1 MADTYKKIYIK
12 APFEVSIDDVPIP
25 TPGPG
30 ELLIKTELSG
40 ISSGTEMMLYCGT
53 FPNFTLKKWPQ
64 WTDYPV
70 CPGYELVGTVVAKG
84 INPNSAPA
92 DMKQLDSLQPK
103 SASIT
108 NSVDDFEIGDRV
120 ITMGEHGEYAC
131 LPAEFCHKIP
141 AQVSSEA
148 STLAVLGSTAMNAV
162 HRANI
167 EYGDTVAVIGAGILG
182 FLIQQHCRL
191 AGAGKTI
198 VLDMDD
204 ARLEIARLAAADHVI
219 NPGKEDPVKAVM
231 ACNNGLLADRVI
243 EATGVQGT
251 EQMAL
256 DIVRDRGRVVLDGWH
271 CKPIVFE
278 FGDFYFKEVEL
289 VASRAGGPESGL
301 PYAYVRWTS
310 ELNVKHSLDM
320 IAQGKIKTDMIKPLI
335 FKPEE
340 IVDAYELIRNRDPR
354 LGMQAMLKWT

>member
-1 MADTYKKIYIK
+1 MADTYKKIYIT
-12 APFEVSIDDVPIP
+12 APFTVETKDVPIP
-25 TPGPG
+25 EPGPG

-40 ISSGTEMMLYCGT
+40 ISSGTEMMLYLGT

-84 INPNSAPA
+84 ADPNQAPA

-103 SASIT
+103 SACIT
-108 NSVDDFEIGDRV
+108 NSVNDFEIGDRV

-141 AQVSSEA
+141 KHVSSEE
-148 STLAVLGSTAMNAV
+148 STLSILGSTAMNAV

-182 FLIQQHCRL
+182 YMIMQHCKL
-191 AGAGKTI
+191 AGAAKVI
-198 VLDMDD
+198 SIDLDDS
-204 ARLEIARLAAADHVI
+204 RLEVAKNVGADLTL
-219 NPGKEDPVKAVM
+219 NPKN
-231 ACNNGLLADRVI
+231 CNLVEEIEKFNGILADRVI

-271 CKPIVFE
+271 TKPIIFE

-320 IAQGKIKTDMIKPLI
+320 IANGKIKADA
-335 FKPEE
+335 FKPTMFRPDQ
-340 IVDAYELIRNRDPR
+340 IVEAYEMIRNRDPK
-354 LGMQAMLKWT
+354 LGMQAMIKWQ